1 MRIQG
6 YKASNHLLFHIP
18 CSKQRKLSQAFPTT
32 VIHNPTFFPKHSHT
46 APPHSSPPH
55 PVLTPVSLAPPP
67 PSQSPV
73 STSPESLPPGA
84 TLHAPEKRHRR
95 SSSPC
100 HPCSMAIRRA
110 PLCALSGA
118 ACRDPMRIEGCLGDF
133 ALREG
138 FNASRGLCVC
148 VHVALCIKAA
158 KASVSPHGPLVCGHE
173 ESVCSI
179 AFMHLCMLYASP
191 FPTPVERIKPWNSV
205 RMDHPPSRRV
215 DTPTCYIHGRFQD
228 RHGLLQI
235 LPARFLVQMLYQLCQ
250 EEHQG

>member
-18 CSKQRKLSQAFPTT
+18 CSKQRKLSQALPTT
-32 VIHNPTFFPKHSHT
+32 VIHDPTSFPKHSHT

-110 PLCALSGA
+110 PLGALFGA
-118 ACRDPMRIEGCLGDF
+118 ACGDPMRIEGCLGDF
-133 ALREG
+133 ALKKG
-138 FNASRGLCVC
+138 FNASRGCVC
-148 VHVALCIKAA
+148 VHVALCIKI
-158 KASVSPHGPLVCGHE
+158 PRLQ
-173 ESVCSI
+173 
-179 AFMHLCMLYASP
+179 
-191 FPTPVERIKPWNSV
+191 
-205 RMDHPPSRRV
+205 RRV
-215 DTPTCYIHGRFQD
+215 C
-228 RHGLLQI
+228 LLMV
-235 LPARFLVQMLYQLCQ
+235 P
-250 EEHQG
+250 